1 MFVYADIDSRLLRC
15 RQKAPAGEHLS
26 DAEMKSKILDI
37 DKDRDRYYKFITN
50 QKWGEKQ
57 NYTLCVNTSDVV
69 VKDIAL
75 PLADLLKAALS
86 NLRKKENK

>member
-15 RQKAPAGEHLS
+15 RQKAPADEHLS
-26 DAEMKSKILDI
+26 DAEMKRKILGI

-57 NYTLCVNTSDVV
+57 LHPLCQHF
-69 VKDIAL
+69 
-75 PLADLLKAALS
+75 
-86 NLRKKENK
+86 